1 MSPSLTG
8 TVAPAVVE
16 AALERDGAAAR
27 DALLAYLPA
36 DGPRTELYD
45 LVADY
50 PSRPG
55 KGIRPALCL
64 ATCRA
69 FGGTTEDA
77 LPAAAAIEMLH
88 NAFLVHDDIADGAQQ
103 RRGAPALHVRHGVPL
118 AMNAGS
124 ALAWMALRPLLDN
137 VEHLGS
143 RRALEVLSEFD
154 HLTRRTMEGQAA
166 ELGWRD
172 RDWREADVDT
182 YLQLVLG
189 KTCWYSAIHPC
200 RVGALIGS
208 RGKADLDALAD
219 FGFFLGAVL
228 QIRDDVENVSDRDG
242 RHGKDVGSDILEGKP
257 TLLLVHLL
265 QHAGDAEREELSALV
280 GPAGDAG
287 PVPAQER
294 IDRVTALMDEYGSID
309 YACAFGDAMAG
320 GALAEFEEAMGHL
333 PPSEDKDVLRSLVLY
348 LRDPLVRG
356 R

>member
-1 MSPSLTG
+1 VSPTLSG
-8 TVAPAVVE
+8 TVAPDVVE
-16 AALERDGAAAR
+16 AALERDGRLAR
-27 DALLAYLPA
+27 ELLLGYVPA
-36 DGPRTELYD
+36 DGPRAELYD

-50 PSRPG
+50 PTRPG

-69 FGGTTEDA
+69 FGGRTEEA

-143 RRALEVLSEFD
+143 RLALEVLSEFD
-154 HLTRRTMEGQAA
+154 HLTRRTMEGQAV
-166 ELGWRD
+166 ELGWRA
-172 RDWREADVDT
+172 RDWRDADVDA

-208 RGKADLDALAD
+208 RGRADLEALAD

-228 QIRDDVENVSDRDG
+228 QIRDDVENVTDRGG
-242 RHGKDVGSDILEGKP
+242 RHGKDFGGDVLEGKP

-265 QHAGDAEREELSALV
+265 QQVSDRERDELAELI
-280 GPAGDAG
+280 GPAGDGRGATD
-287 PVPAQER
+287 AER
-294 IDRVTALMDEYGSID
+294 IGRVVGLMEEHGSID
-309 YACAFGDAMAG
+309 YACAFADAMAG
-320 GALAEFEEAMGHL
+320 GALAEFEQGLGHL

>member
-1 MSPSLTG
+1 MSPALSG
-8 TVAPAVVE
+8 TVAPSVVA
-16 AALERDGAAAR
+16 AALERDGRLAR
-27 DALLAYLPA
+27 EALLAYIPSG
-36 DGPRTELYD
+36 GPRTELYD

-88 NAFLVHDDIADGAQQ
+88 NAFLVHDDISDAAET

-137 VEHLGS
+137 VDALGA

-154 HLTRRTMEGQAA
+154 HLTRRTMEGQAV

-172 RDWREADVDT
+172 RDWRDADVDT
-182 YLQLVLG
+182 YLHLVLG

-208 RGKADLDALAD
+208 RGTADLDALAD

-228 QIRDDVENVSDRDG
+228 QIRDDVENVSDRAG
-242 RHGKDVGSDILEGKP
+242 VHGKDHGTDILEGKP

-265 QHAGDAEREELSALV
+265 QHATVAQRDELTSLI
-280 GPAGDAG
+280 GPAGAAG
-287 PVPAQER
+287 GATPQER
-294 IDRVTALMDEYGSID
+294 IDRVIELMDEHGSID
-309 YACAFGDAMAG
+309 YACAFADAMAG

-333 PPSEDKDVLRSLVLY
+333 QPTEDKDVLRSVVLY
-348 LRDPLVRG
+348 LRDPLIRG